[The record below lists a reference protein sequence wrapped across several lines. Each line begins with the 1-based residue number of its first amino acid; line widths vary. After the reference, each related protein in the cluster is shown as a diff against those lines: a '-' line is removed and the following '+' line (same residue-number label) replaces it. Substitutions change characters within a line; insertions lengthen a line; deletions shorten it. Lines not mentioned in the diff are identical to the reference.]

1 MTKNNMSPKT
11 HDLVVTCVFSA
22 PIELVWKAWTDPD
35 YVMRWWGPDHLI
47 NTVTPLA
54 VGYMTVGLITVAL
67 MYSGRVNT
75 EPAIVINAAGSK
87 GNIGN

>member
-1 MTKNNMSPKT
+1 
-11 HDLVVTCVFSA
+11 
-22 PIELVWKAWTDPD
+22 
-35 YVMRWWGPDHLI
+35 MRWWGPDHLI